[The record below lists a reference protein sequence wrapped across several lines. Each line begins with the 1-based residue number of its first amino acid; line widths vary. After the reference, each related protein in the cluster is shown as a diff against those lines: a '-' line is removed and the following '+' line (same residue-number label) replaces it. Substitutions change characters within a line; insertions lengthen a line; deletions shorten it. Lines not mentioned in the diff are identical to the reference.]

1 MTGAF
6 LLGVLVGLL
15 GPGVAAYLLKRGRRL
30 LP

>member
-6 LLGVLVGLL
+6 LLGVAVGIVLPSVVRVL
-15 GPGVAAYLLKRGRRL
+15 SRRGRRF